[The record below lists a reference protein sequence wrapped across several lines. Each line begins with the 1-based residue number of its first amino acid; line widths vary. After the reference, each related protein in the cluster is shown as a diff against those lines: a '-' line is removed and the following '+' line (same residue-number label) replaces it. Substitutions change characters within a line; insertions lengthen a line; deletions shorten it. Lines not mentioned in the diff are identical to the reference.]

1 MANSI
6 NDLYSK
12 YVNRVGR
19 TLESDRYFQYLYEM
33 TQAGK
38 TNLQQKN
45 VVLHKVVD

>member
-19 TLESDRYFQYLYEM
+19 TLESDRNFQYL
-33 TQAGK
+33 
-38 TNLQQKN
+38 
-45 VVLHKVVD
+45 